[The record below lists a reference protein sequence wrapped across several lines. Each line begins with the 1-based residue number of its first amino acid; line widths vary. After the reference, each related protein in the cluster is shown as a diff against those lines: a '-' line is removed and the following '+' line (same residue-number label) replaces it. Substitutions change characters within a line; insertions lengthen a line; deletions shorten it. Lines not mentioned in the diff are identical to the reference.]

1 MTGRS
6 RMQNLAAS
14 PTMVGAVTVLVT
26 VVAVF
31 LAYQAN
37 TGLPFVP
44 TYRISAKVPN
54 ANSLVPG
61 NEVRVGGVQ
70 VGTIENVVPEEVGA
84 DTETTTDDTGEVYAK
99 VDLKLDKSVEPIPE
113 DSTVIVRARS
123 ALGLKYLEIDRGS
136 SDQGFAEGAA
146 MPLSAARP
154 EPVDIDQVL
163 NTFDEPTQ
171 RAIQV
176 NLREFGTA
184 VAGRGGSINNAIG
197 ELVPLVRNLTPVMKN
212 LASPQT
218 GLSRFVSAISAAAA
232 EVAPSPRPRRTCLSL
247 STPPSAPSP
256 TSPAPSSRRRS
267 PRDRLPR
274 TSRSATLPTIRPFLG
289 HTASL
294 FADLRPGFAALVLG
308 GPGVADAL
316 IAGIPALRKSPAFN
330 AQLPPTTQ
338 SLVDLSN
345 DPTSR
350 EGIDDATAGGHRPQQ
365 PDLVRRPRPEH
376 VQLPH
381 PAHPQPRQ
389 SVLDPE
395 RGRDLPALRLLRRSQ
410 PRRGPQQPR
419 RPLLGA
425 RQRWRRDPNFLHYNP
440 YPNTASPGQTHRV
453 RGRERALLRP
463 EADRE
468 PPGNQG
474 ILTEKQTKTQL
485 GS

>member
-14 PTMVGAVTVLVT
+14 PTMVGAVTVLVA

-44 TYRISAKVPN
+44 TYRISAQVPN
-54 ANSLVPG
+54 ANTLVPG

-70 VGTIENVVPEEVGA
+70 VGTVEDVVPVQDPE
-84 DTETTTDDTGEVYAK
+84 TGEVSAK

-123 ALGLKYLEIDRGS
+123 ALGLKYLEIDRGE
-136 SDQGFAEGAA
+136 SDQGFAEGAT
-146 MPLSAARP
+146 MPISAARP
-154 EPVDIDQVL
+154 EPVDFDQVL
-163 NTFDEPTQ
+163 NTFDDPT
-171 RAIQV
+171 RKAIQV

-218 GLSRFVSAISAAAA
+218 GLSRFVSALSATAA
-232 EVAPSPRPRRTCLSL
+232 EVAPVAETQAHLFVALDITFGALADVARPFIQESI
-247 STPPSAPSP
+247 SEGPPTEDVA
-256 TSPAPSSRRRS
+256 
-267 PRDRLPR
+267 L
-274 TSRSATLPTIRPFLG
+274 ATLPTIRPFLG

-294 FADLRPGFAALVLG
+294 FADLRPGFAALV
-308 GPGVADAL
+308 PAAPAVADAL

-345 DPTSR
+345 DATSR
-350 EGIDDATAGGHRPQQ
+350 EGIDDTIQAVTVLNNLIAFVGPAQSTCNYLTLLTRNLANLFSTQNAVGTFQRFVSFGVPNRGEGPNNLGVPSSAPANGGGGTQ
-365 PDLVRRPRPEH
+365 
-376 VQLPH
+376 
-381 PAHPQPRQ
+381 
-389 SVLDPE
+389 
-395 RGRDLPALRLLRRSQ
+395 
-410 PRRGPQQPR
+410 
-419 RPLLGA
+419 
-425 RQRWRRDPNFLHYNP
+425 NFLHYNP
-440 YPNTASPGQTHRV
+440 YPNTASPGQTH
-453 RGRERALLRP
+453 EC
-463 EADRE
+463 EAGNEPYSDQKLIGN

-474 ILTEKQTKTQL
+474 IVTEKQTKTQL